1 MAAIKVNLY
10 ISCADEDRA
19 HLLKLLKWL
28 YPMNDEVNVWFRN
41 PPSRLPSLSLPWRI
55 LLFWYRPPELLSA
68 YEKVWQNQLH
78 RAHIYLFL
86 TSHKSLND
94 RVVDEEITI
103 AVNRRVEGDWRSPR
117 IFPVVVSASKWQEK
131 SRLANY
137 ESLGPPEPLNQ
148 VKPET
153 AGWHELTTQIS
164 EHVRFVQ
171 SVLNEVRFYRN
182 RPVIADEHPVTYAE
196 TADPVPLPD
205 LGDDPAAVTFVVP
218 GVSYPPEWLGW
229 AIIVFLF
236 FGVFK
241 GLQEVDE
248 FVPKR
253 LYRNANERPAEY
265 IREFPMM
272 PPPDSVKPFPPDED
286 AR

>member
-1 MAAIKVNLY
+1 MATIKVNLY
-10 ISCADEDRA
+10 ISCTDDDKVQ
-19 HLLKLLKWL
+19 LQKLLKWL

-41 PPSRLPSLSLPWRI
+41 PPSRLPSLPLPWRI

-68 YEKVWQNQLH
+68 YEQVWQNQLQ

-117 IFPVVVSASKWQEK
+117 IFPVVVSASKWREK

-137 ESLGPPEPLNQ
+137 ETLGPPEPLNQ

-171 SVLNEVRFYRN
+171 SVLNEVRFYHN
-182 RPVIADEHPVTYAE
+182 RPVIADEYPAHYAE
-196 TADPVPLPD
+196 TAEVVPLPD
-205 LGDDPAAVTFVVP
+205 LGDDPAAVTFVRPNVA
-218 GVSYPPEWLGW
+218 YPPEWLGW
-229 AIIVFLF
+229 AIIAFLF
-236 FGVFK
+236 FGLFK
-241 GLQEVDE
+241 GVQEVDPYL
-248 FVPKR
+248 PKPR
-253 LYRNANERPAEY
+253 YRNANERQPEY
-265 IREFPMM
+265 IREFPIM
-272 PPPDSVKPFPPDED
+272 PPPDTVIHFPADED